1 MKIKK
6 GFEKLIVSFLLVFAL
21 LAGILQEAPAFAS
34 TVVVASGKIGNNSWQ
49 LDSDGVLT
57 LSGSGEF
64 VAVKGENVPWY
75 GYRTEIKKVVFAM
88 SSVPGGDISSYFAD
102 SPKLV
107 SVNNIPM
114 GVEKMQ
120 ESFLGC
126 RQLRQVGTIPKTAV
140 SITRAFKNCSSL
152 NQQIT
157 IPENVAEASGL
168 FDGCLALAVTP
179 VIQSDRIEDMSY
191 MFRNTALV
199 SAPRLP
205 KAARD
210 LSYTFSWCKMLTAA
224 PTIPE
229 GVERM
234 DHTFEYCYKMRSAA
248 SIPPNVKSMSYCFT
262 YCIELLAVPVITSKT
277 LEDMSGAF
285 SYCYEILTAPE
296 IPKGVKNLDYAFYN
310 CQSMETVP
318 DIPPNVTTMR
328 YCLACCTNAEGSMTI
343 YTVIKDPE
351 KYHCFAGDTALNSP
365 YNKPY
370 YLGGGGKGL
379 KVNYVKN
386 NKDEVIK
393 YLSRGWNCG
402 ALESNKYMDGL
413 RLGDSKE
420 QKISD
425 CMVKELEPFTY
436 TGKGFWPELEIYY
449 SSVKLKMGTDYSL
462 SYENNVN
469 AGTAV
474 IHISGKGN
482 YTGRSMAEFTI
493 REAEFSTLKAYSYKG
508 VYDGKPHS
516 IAVAHDEGGKIEYG
530 TEEGQYTMDKC
541 PEYTLPGTYRTYFRV
556 VKPNY
561 ATYTGSADV
570 IIEKNTLQVE
580 SEGYSGDYDGNPHSI
595 SVQTDKDAVVRY
607 GTQKGE
613 YTTTVCPSYVNVG
626 RYNVYFEVSRTGYET
641 FCGMRMVIIKRKQ
654 IHELA
659 FPTASAILI
668 GERLGSSILSE
679 YYNTYGIF
687 SWKMPNKIP
696 EAGNGSYPV
705 VFEPKDLVNY
715 DFSGVEGYDEE
726 EKKITRQVAVHVIV
740 PTPEPTPI
748 PDRTPDTT
756 PDTHPGTT
764 PGRTPDTTPGMTW
777 RPDKT
782 PDTTPDI
789 HPGTTPDTTP
799 GMTWRPDTQP
809 DTTPAVTPDA
819 APDTFPDKTPDITSD
834 TVPGI
839 TPAEVTAPEEVQEG
853 QGITQWIQMFDNW
866 QERKYVGSGDGV
878 GRPGRVKIKEAKRK
892 KKKIYIWWKK
902 IGGAAGYQV
911 QYSPKR
917 SMKKGVKRKNVRRM
931 RTSFKWKYSKKCYIK
946 IRAYSKTGK
955 KKMYGKWSRI
965 YRVRAAKE

>member
-6 GFEKLIVSFLLVFAL
+6 GIEKLIVSFLLIFAL

-34 TVVVASGKIGNNSWQ
+34 TAVVAGGKIGNNSWQ

-64 VAVKGENVPWY
+64 VAVKGEKVPWY
-75 GYRTEIKKVVFAM
+75 GYRTDIKKVVFAM
-88 SSVPGGDISSYFAD
+88 SSVPGGDISGYFAD
-102 SPKLV
+102 SPKLG
-107 SVNNIPM
+107 SVNNIPL
-114 GVEKMQ
+114 GIEKMQ

-157 IPENVAEASGL
+157 IPENVVEASGL

-199 SAPRLP
+199 SAPRLS
-205 KAARD
+205 KAVRD

-224 PTIPE
+224 PPIPE

-234 DHTFEYCYKMRSAA
+234 DHTFEYCYEMRSAA

-262 YCIELLAVPVITSKT
+262 YCIELLAVPVITSKK
-277 LEDMSGAF
+277 LEDMRGAF

-296 IPKGVKNLDYAFYN
+296 IPEGVKNLDYAFYN

-328 YCLACCTNAEGSMTI
+328 YCLACCAKAEGSMTI

-370 YLGGGGKGL
+370 YLGGTGKGL

-413 RLGDSKE
+413 RLGESKE

-425 CMVKELEPFTY
+425 CMVKELESFTY

-493 REAEFSTLKAYSYKG
+493 REAEFSTLKAYSYTG

-580 SEGYSGDYDGNPHSI
+580 SEGHSGDYDGNPHNI

-641 FCGMRMVIIKRKQ
+641 FYGMRMVIIKRKQ

-659 FPTASAILI
+659 YPTASAILS

-687 SWKMPNKIP
+687 SWKMPNVIP
-696 EAGNGSYPV
+696 KAGKGSYPV

-726 EKKITRQVAVHVIV
+726 EKRITRQVAVHVIV
-740 PTPEPTPI
+740 PTPEPTPNAMPNKTPDTALDPL

-756 PDTHPGTT
+756 PGITWG
-764 PGRTPDTTPGMTW
+764 PDTTPV
-777 RPDKT
+777 
-782 PDTTPDI
+782 
-789 HPGTTPDTTP
+789 
-799 GMTWRPDTQP
+799 
-809 DTTPAVTPDA
+809 VTPDA
-819 APDTFPDKTPDITSD
+819 APDTFPNKTPDITTD
-834 TVPGI
+834 TIPGI

-853 QGITQWIQMFDNW
+853 QGISQWLQMFDNW
-866 QERKYVGSGDGV
+866 QERKYVRSGDGV
-878 GRPGRVKIKEAKRK
+878 RRPGRVKIKEAKRK
-892 KKKIYIWWKK
+892 KKKIYIRWKK
-902 IGGAAGYQV
+902 IGGVAGYQV
-911 QYSPKR
+911 QYAPKR
-917 SMKKGVKRKNVRRM
+917 SMKKGVKRKNVRGK
-931 RTSFKWKYSKKCYIK
+931 RTSFKWKYTKKCYVK
-946 IRAYSKTGK
+946 IRAYSTNGK

-965 YRVRAAKE
+965 HRVRAAKK

>member
-1 MKIKK
+1 
-6 GFEKLIVSFLLVFAL
+6 
-21 LAGILQEAPAFAS
+21 
-34 TVVVASGKIGNNSWQ
+34 
-49 LDSDGVLT
+49 
-57 LSGSGEF
+57 
-64 VAVKGENVPWY
+64 
-75 GYRTEIKKVVFAM
+75 
-88 SSVPGGDISSYFAD
+88 
-102 SPKLV
+102 
-107 SVNNIPM
+107 
-114 GVEKMQ
+114 
-120 ESFLGC
+120 
-126 RQLRQVGTIPKTAV
+126 
-140 SITRAFKNCSSL
+140 
-152 NQQIT
+152 
-157 IPENVAEASGL
+157 
-168 FDGCLALAVTP
+168 
-179 VIQSDRIEDMSY
+179 
-191 MFRNTALV
+191 
-199 SAPRLP
+199 
-205 KAARD
+205 
-210 LSYTFSWCKMLTAA
+210 
-224 PTIPE
+224 
-229 GVERM
+229 
-234 DHTFEYCYKMRSAA
+234 
-248 SIPPNVKSMSYCFT
+248 
-262 YCIELLAVPVITSKT
+262 
-277 LEDMSGAF
+277 
-285 SYCYEILTAPE
+285 
-296 IPKGVKNLDYAFYN
+296 
-310 CQSMETVP
+310 
-318 DIPPNVTTMR
+318 
-328 YCLACCTNAEGSMTI
+328 
-343 YTVIKDPE
+343 
-351 KYHCFAGDTALNSP
+351 
-365 YNKPY
+365 
-370 YLGGGGKGL
+370 
-379 KVNYVKN
+379 
-386 NKDEVIK
+386 
-393 YLSRGWNCG
+393 
-402 ALESNKYMDGL
+402 
-413 RLGDSKE
+413 
-420 QKISD
+420 
-425 CMVKELEPFTY
+425 
-436 TGKGFWPELEIYY
+436 
-449 SSVKLKMGTDYSL
+449 
-462 SYENNVN
+462 
-469 AGTAV
+469 
-474 IHISGKGN
+474 
-482 YTGRSMAEFTI
+482 MAEFTI

-659 FPTASAILI
+659 FPTASAILS

-740 PTPEPTPI
+740 PTPEPTPLPDRI
-748 PDRTPDTT
+748 PDRT
-756 PDTHPGTT
+756 
-764 PGRTPDTTPGMTW
+764 
-777 RPDKT
+777 
-782 PDTTPDI
+782 
-789 HPGTTPDTTP
+789 
-799 GMTWRPDTQP
+799 P

-853 QGITQWIQMFDNW
+853 QGISQWIQMFDNW

-892 KKKIYIWWKK
+892 KKKIYIRWKK

-955 KKMYGKWSRI
+955 KKMYGKWSQI